1 MRADAV
7 TTIRAAT
14 GADAEAMAALYRRSV
29 EALGARDYSPEQ
41 VRAWAEQGPD
51 AARFRAKLA
60 DGRRCWIAE
69 SDAGAMQG
77 FVDLEADGHV
87 DFLYVHP
94 DASRQGVSRR
104 LLERIEADARAARV
118 ARLFVE
124 ASETA
129 RPVFEDRG
137 WTVVARRD
145 FEVAGVPIHNW
156 AMELAL

>member
-1 MRADAV
+1 M

-14 GADAEAMAALYRRSV
+14 AADAEAMAALYRRSV
-29 EALGARDYSPEQ
+29 EALGARDYAPEQ

-69 SDAGAMQG
+69 DGAGIVQG
-77 FVDLEADGHV
+77 FADLEAGGHL
-87 DFLYVHP
+87 DFLYVDP
-94 DASRQGVSRR
+94 DATGRGVARR
-104 LLERIEADARAARV
+104 LLERVEADARAAGME
-118 ARLFVE
+118 RLFAE

-129 RPVFEDRG
+129 RPVFERCG
-137 WTVVARRD
+137 WTVVERRD